1 MESSLASDA
10 APRDAA
16 KPDEA
21 EPDGAWAQAA
31 KLSFRFFFL
40 AVCVA
45 AIGWSLSNF
54 RQVPPDSR
62 AVVFRFGSIARHQE
76 AGLLMAWPSPI
87 ERVVLLPSADRQME
101 FKIPQFEPSP
111 PEQDFVINPDPRRSA
126 AFLLTGDASIVHLEG
141 TLLYRIVDPAAYVL
155 STDHVGPALE
165 RLFVA
170 SAVSVCAQRDLDTIL
185 VARPE
190 LDLGANAAARAGRE
204 QLRADLMN
212 AINHRLEELAVRGA
226 GLGVIVSRVD
236 LAAAI
241 PYGAKSAFDYVLIV
255 SQQAEADIA
264 QARTGATFLA
274 QQANQERDRL
284 LADAAAKAE
293 EKVNEARSR
302 TATVSALMRGSP
314 GLSGQ
319 MLINRIYYDRIGPL
333 LARAARVDTIDKEGG
348 INLMLPGPVPQ

>member
-1 MESSLASDA
+1 MESSSPKDT
-10 APRDAA
+10 
-16 KPDEA
+16 A
-21 EPDGAWAQAA
+21 ELNGPWAQAA

-62 AVVFRFGSIARHQE
+62 AVVFRFGNITRQQE

-111 PEQDFVINPDPRRSA
+111 PGQDFVMNPDPRRTA

-141 TLLYRIVDPAAYVL
+141 TLLYQIVDPAAYVL
-155 STDHVGPALE
+155 SVDHVSPALE

-190 LDLGANAAARAGRE
+190 LDLGSNAAARAGRE

-212 AINHRLEELAVRGA
+212 AINHRLEELAVQGA
-226 GLGVIVSRVD
+226 GLGVMVSRVD
-236 LAAAI
+236 LAASI
-241 PYGAKSAFDYVLIV
+241 PFGAKSAFDYVLMV

-264 QARTGATFLA
+264 QARTGATVAAL
-274 QQANQERDRL
+274 QANKEKDRIF
-284 LADAAAKAE
+284 ADSAAKAE
-293 EKVNEARSR
+293 ERATEAKSR
-302 TATVSALMRGSP
+302 TATISALMRGSP

-319 MLINRIYYDRIGPL
+319 MLINRIYYDRVGPL
-333 LARAARVDTIDKEGG
+333 LAKAARVDTIDKNGG
-348 INLMLPGPVPQ
+348 INLILPGPVPK

>member
-1 MESSLASDA
+1 MENSL
-10 APRDAA
+10 PRDAA
-16 KPDEA
+16 EA
-21 EPDGAWAQAA
+21 HGPWAQAA
-31 KLSFRFFFL
+31 QLSFRFFFL

-45 AIGWSLSNF
+45 AIAWGLSNF

-62 AVVFRFGSIARHQE
+62 AVVFRFGNIARQQD

-87 ERVVLLPSADRQME
+87 ERVVVLPSADRQIE

-111 PEQDFVINPDPRRSA
+111 AGEDYIINPDPRRSA
-126 AFLLTGDASIVHLEG
+126 AFLLTGDASVVHLEE
-141 TLLYRIVDPAAYVL
+141 TLLYQIVDPLAYVL
-155 STDHVGPALE
+155 SADHVGPALE

-170 SAVSVCAQRDLDTIL
+170 SAVSVCAGRDLDTIL

-190 LDLGANAAARAGRE
+190 LDVAANAAARAGRE

-212 AINHRLEELAVRGA
+212 AINHRLEELARQGA
-226 GLGVIVSRVD
+226 GLGVMVSRVD

-264 QARTGATFLA
+264 QARTGATTVAL
-274 QQANQERDRL
+274 QANQERDRL
-284 LADAAAKAE
+284 LADSTAKAE
-293 EKVNEARSR
+293 ERITEAKGR
-302 TATVSALMRGSP
+302 TATISALTRGAP

-319 MLINRIYYDRIGPL
+319 MLVNRIYYDRVGPL
-333 LARAARVDTIDKEGG
+333 LARAARVDTIDKDGG